1 MDRAIWRPARSE
13 DRPDRL
19 DRAHSNLRDAQLR
32 AAGAG
37 KYASLSGACGKQPK
51 AFDRSRS
58 PPRRLSNRRQRQR
71 ADFRYRSARRYGG
84 RGKKK
89 QETDITREK
98 SIGPNSPGCLN
109 EPNFLKFPL

>member
-19 DRAHSNLRDAQLR
+19 DRADSNLRDAQLR

-58 PPRRLSNRRQRQR
+58 PPRRLSIRRQRQR

-84 RGKKK
+84 RGKKT
-89 QETDITREK
+89 QVSDITGEN
-98 SIGPNSPGCLN
+98 SIGPISAVCLD
-109 EPNFLKFPL
+109 EHDFLSLPL